1 LGLTS
6 GNKGVFPFRMGEDGE
21 KVMGGDITGCF
32 FSTETKKNGFAV
44 FEMVLMFCLVSV
56 KKTEHRFTVFFSRFL

>member
-32 FSTETKKNGFAV
+32 FFHRNQKKWV
-44 FEMVLMFCLVSV
+44 CRV
-56 KKTEHRFTVFFSRFL
+56 